1 MFKRILVAWD
11 GSEHAKRVLAEAI
24 DVARSQDAS
33 LTLLTVATLQPVWP
47 GLVPPISETDLLNG
61 AKEILASGAALV
73 PEGIRVSERTAT
85 GHPGTEIL
93 RRAAAADHDL
103 IVIGSRGRGAVSSAV
118 LGSVSHFVLNHGTV
132 PMLIVHDNGEWSPP
146 ADRTRSA
153 RGEEV
158 ARR

>member
-1 MFKRILVAWD
+1 MFKRILVARD
-11 GSEHAKRVLAEAI
+11 GSENAKRALAEAI

-73 PEGIRVSERTAT
+73 PEGIRVSERTTT

-103 IVIGSRGRGAVSSAV
+103 IVIGSRGRGAVRSAV

-132 PMLIVHDNGEWSPP
+132 PMLIVHDNGDWSPP

-158 ARR
+158 GRR